1 MYMYCEG
8 QISCVMAAV
17 MKLFFVVTALA
28 VAGASRPT
36 AARLPR
42 CTRSG
47 VSLSTMC
54 AGERPTYAAPLVTRE
69 TLERVRAELWQQ
81 QVKESPVEEQQKL
94 ISKLLSPLEAVL
106 EQQQRSSDKAPL
118 NEVLAPHLP
127 VLLGRSFPLAARGV
141 LSTIRTQG
149 ERAALLALSEYVTD
163 AQREIADALEELQW
177 RQQQKLRELCD
188 AATDGGTE
196 RVLELAQAMKA
207 ELDTDFC
214 NYLNMAIE
222 QEETRLKAAGMRP
235 FVPPSIVGGRVPAA
249 LLAEERQAQA
259 QAAAASRA
267 LTGSDEGDTDGDASS
282 GPQWQEIVNGAVRPW
297 GVLKLPAKA
306 TPNTTPSLAAAV
318 AAAAATPT
326 PPLAAAKEDEWAD
339 DEDEDKALDEERGE
353 EAEKTARDPR
363 GAGAGWRIEERPPP
377 SWLQDGVPQQPQ
389 QPQPQQA
396 AAAAAAAPSASSS
409 LDDDGPAAVAREVQE
424 QQWLLVLRLVRQG
437 IYAMLAKDYVDDV
450 KHLRYIVGLNSAQAR
465 LELTHSTML
474 AMSAEQQAKFA
485 RTVERITANLSVQR
499 DARDLELYSK
509 TKEVQA
515 HIQGYGRS
523 FGGASGQSEWDPI
536 S

>member
-1 MYMYCEG
+1 
-8 QISCVMAAV
+8 
-17 MKLFFVVTALA
+17 MKLLYVVTALA

-47 VSLSTMC
+47 VSQSTMC

-306 TPNTTPSLAAAV
+306 TPNTTPSLAAA
-318 AAAAATPT
+318 
-326 PPLAAAKEDEWAD
+326 
-339 DEDEDKALDEERGE
+339 
-353 EAEKTARDPR
+353 
-363 GAGAGWRIEERPPP
+363 
-377 SWLQDGVPQQPQ
+377 
-389 QPQPQQA
+389 
-396 AAAAAAAPSASSS
+396 
-409 LDDDGPAAVAREVQE
+409 
-424 QQWLLVLRLVRQG
+424 G

-523 FGGASGQSEWDPI
+523 FGGAGGQSEWDPI

>member
-1 MYMYCEG
+1 
-8 QISCVMAAV
+8 
-17 MKLFFVVTALA
+17 
-28 VAGASRPT
+28 
-36 AARLPR
+36 
-42 CTRSG
+42 
-47 VSLSTMC
+47 MC

-282 GPQWQEIVNGAVRPW
+282 GPQWQEIVNGA
-297 GVLKLPAKA
+297 
-306 TPNTTPSLAAAV
+306 
-318 AAAAATPT
+318 
-326 PPLAAAKEDEWAD
+326 
-339 DEDEDKALDEERGE
+339 
-353 EAEKTARDPR
+353 
-363 GAGAGWRIEERPPP
+363 
-377 SWLQDGVPQQPQ
+377 
-389 QPQPQQA
+389 
-396 AAAAAAAPSASSS
+396 
-409 LDDDGPAAVAREVQE
+409 
-424 QQWLLVLRLVRQG
+424 G

>member
-1 MYMYCEG
+1 M
-8 QISCVMAAV
+8 
-17 MKLFFVVTALA
+17 MKLLHVASALA

-42 CTRSG
+42 CTRSS

-54 AGERPTYAAPLVTRE
+54 AGERSTYAAPLVTRE

-222 QEETRLKAAGMRP
+222 QEETRLKAAGTRP

-267 LTGSDEGDTDGDASS
+267 LAGSDEGDTDGDASS
-282 GPQWQEIVNGAVRPW
+282 GPQWQEIVDGAVRPW
-297 GVLKLPAKA
+297 GALKLPAKA
-306 TPNTTPSLAAAV
+306 TPNTTPELAAAV

-339 DEDEDKALDEERGE
+339 DEDEEQGE
-353 EAEKTARDPR
+353 EAEEAARVPR
-363 GAGAGWRIEERPPP
+363 GAGWRIEERPPP
-377 SWLQDGVPQQPQ
+377 SWLKDGVPQQP
-389 QPQPQQA
+389 PQPQQA
-396 AAAAAAAPSASSS
+396 AATAAPSASSS
-409 LDDDGPAAVAREVQE
+409 LDDAGPAAVAREVQE

-437 IYAMLAKDYVDDV
+437 IYAMLAKDYEDDV

-523 FGGASGQSEWDPI
+523 FGGAGGQSDWDPI